1 MARKN
6 DASSALNGPNGEDS
20 ILGRLPSIDTYRTL
34 AAQLREAARAK
45 TDNYA
50 RHALF
55 KQADDYEQF
64 ADHLEQLR
72 AFHRP
77 ATSPPGEAS

>member
-1 MARKN
+1 M
-6 DASSALNGPNGEDS
+6 
-20 ILGRLPSIDTYRTL
+20 GRLPSTDIYRTL
-34 AAQLREAARAK
+34 ALQLREAARAK

-50 RHALF
+50 RNALL

-72 AFHRP
+72 AFHRQP
-77 ATSPPGEAS
+77 QQEMS